1 MPGTPLGTIHL
12 ENLVLASARYY
23 PHMFTDPTPEFAEDK
38 VKAARAA
45 WLAAY
50 VHVWS
55 DLTKGVFDKAAIE
68 KAADEHWQRS
78 PKSNPVLV
86 ATMEFTKPQ

>member
-1 MPGTPLGTIHL
+1 VDWFAP
-12 ENLVLASARYY
+12 SRYDAQRTTE
-23 PHMFTDPTPEFAEDK
+23 PNPEFAEEK
-38 VKAARAA
+38 VKADRQA

-55 DLTKGVFDKAAIE
+55 NLTKGAFDKAEIE

-78 PKSNPVLV
+78 PNSNPAMV
-86 ATMEFTKPQ
+86 AAMEFTKPHKD

>member
-1 MPGTPLGTIHL
+1 MDGF
-12 ENLVLASARYY
+12 VLPRYDGR
-23 PHMFTDPTPEFAEDK
+23 MTTDPNPEFAEDK
-38 VKAARAA
+38 VKADREA

-55 DLTKGVFDKAAIE
+55 DLTKGAFDKAEIE

-78 PKSNPVLV
+78 PNSNPAMV
-86 ATMEFTKPQ
+86 AAMEFTKPHQG